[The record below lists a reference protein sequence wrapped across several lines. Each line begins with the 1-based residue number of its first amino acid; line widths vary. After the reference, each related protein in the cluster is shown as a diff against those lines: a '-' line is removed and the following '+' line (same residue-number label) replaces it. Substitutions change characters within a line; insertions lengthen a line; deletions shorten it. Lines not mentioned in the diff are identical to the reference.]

1 MPVRKAEAFWKG
13 TLREGSGSLMLGSG
27 MFEGPYSF
35 PSRFEQGPGTNPEE
49 LLGAAHAGCFS
60 MSLASGLSQAGL
72 TPTQIHST
80 AHVHLEKTQMG
91 FRITRIELDC
101 QAEVPGIDPASF
113 LEHAQTAKAN
123 CPVSR
128 ALAGVE
134 ITLKATL
141 ME

>member
-1 MPVRKAEAFWKG
+1 MPVRKAEALWRG
-13 TLREGSGSLMLGSG
+13 TLREGAGLLKLGSG

-35 PSRFEQGPGTNPEE
+35 PSRFEKGPGTNPEE
-49 LLGAAHAGCFS
+49 LLGASHAGCFS
-60 MSLASGLSQAGL
+60 MSLASGLTQAGF
-72 TPTQIHST
+72 TPSKIRST
-80 AHVHLEKTQMG
+80 AHVHLEKTQTG
-91 FRITRIELDC
+91 FSITRIELDC
-101 QAEVPGIDPASF
+101 QAEVPGIDPASL
-113 LEHAQTAKAN
+113 LEHAQTAKAI

>member
-1 MPVRKAEAFWKG
+1 MPVRKAEALWQG
-13 TLREGSGSLMLGSG
+13 TLRDGNGSLKLGSG

-35 PSRFEQGPGTNPEE
+35 PSRFDEGPGTNPEE

-60 MSLASGLSQAGL
+60 MSLASGLAQAGF
-72 TPTQIHST
+72 TPKQIRST
-80 AHVHLEKTQMG
+80 AHVHLEKADPG
-91 FRITRIELDC
+91 FSITRIELDC
-101 QAEVPGIDPASF
+101 QAEVPGINPTSF